1 MKKCRAFF
9 YAANASQQIA
19 KTFRQSAPFAPLA
32 WRNVVSICIQIG
44 TITVD
49 QYAIAKEL
57 ISKIVIISDQAMKHR
72 DTDFGGEGFNRVR
85 RERLEIGQQSDPTT
99 TRRTEIK
106 FATA

>member
-49 QYAIAKEL
+49 QYAISAKPRTGPSAG
-57 ISKIVIISDQAMKHR
+57 SKAKTPPTNQVTCSLLMAETGDQ
-72 DTDFGGEGFNRVR
+72 
-85 RERLEIGQQSDPTT
+85 
-99 TRRTEIK
+99 
-106 FATA
+106 